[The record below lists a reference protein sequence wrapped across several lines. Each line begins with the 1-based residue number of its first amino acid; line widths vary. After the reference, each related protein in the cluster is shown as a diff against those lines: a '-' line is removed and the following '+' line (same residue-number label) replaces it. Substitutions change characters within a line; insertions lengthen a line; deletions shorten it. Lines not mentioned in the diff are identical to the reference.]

1 MALAVE
7 EIGGLGLG
15 LALWEEQ
22 KDEKTQVWVVPTEE
36 AESIRRSGQ
45 RAPWPGRGDR
55 WAEQGLES
63 RCLGVKIPASLE
75 FSQESVP

>member
-36 AESIRRSGQ
+36 AESPSGGQ
-45 RAPWPGRGDR
+45 AN
-55 WAEQGLES
+55 GLHG
-63 RCLGVKIPASLE
+63 LGVVTDGQSRGWRAGVWE
-75 FSQESVP
+75 